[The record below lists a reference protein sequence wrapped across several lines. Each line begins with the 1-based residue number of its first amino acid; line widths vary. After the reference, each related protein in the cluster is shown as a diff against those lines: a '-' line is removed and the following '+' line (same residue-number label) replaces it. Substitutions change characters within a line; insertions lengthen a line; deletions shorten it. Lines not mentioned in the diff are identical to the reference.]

1 MFPLGL
7 AELCGRAAGQRGATM
22 SYTRILSPAEQILRT
37 NGMFEEEQLLCSPA
51 TNPERPFA
59 FEYDFLE
66 IFSGASLVTGVL
78 AAKGIV
84 VGPPLDIGISAESN
98 RSSTDAISC
107 RKSCFGDHGD
117 HLQLLSQAL
126 ARLEVGKGFGLCR
139 RGQM

>member
-84 VGPPLDIGISAESN
+84 VGPPLDIGISAEYN
-98 RSSTDAISC
+98 LAWEHVMRWVT
-107 RKSCFGDHGD
+107 
-117 HLQLLSQAL
+117 LLLASKRLNAL
-126 ARLEVGKGFGLCR
+126 MVLTFLMSKPTLEMCWVKQELN
-139 RGQM
+139 